1 MASLTLLCFHKM
13 EPIYIMN
20 LQKLAVTI
28 ENQNIYTWVKVKSEE
43 ISIHDICNRASNHPD
58 ILDNFSD
65 SKVSKLDCE
74 IKLFDENFSKIQK
87 FSMYVGLRL
96 MHVKVVFLKRIVN
109 EIVEYIRFQA
119 LASLSKREDVNM
131 DFIISSEA
139 SEDEKYRGPIGFSQD
154 ATGTRAGASANPEK
168 VYSGNGRQTLL
179 RLILFY
185 IKFFRAAA

>member
-20 LQKLAVTI
+20 LQKLGVTI
-28 ENQNIYTWVKVKSEE
+28 ENRNIYTWVRVKSEE

-65 SKVSKLDCE
+65 DKVSKLDCE
-74 IKLFDENFSKIQK
+74 IKLFDVNFSMIQNL
-87 FSMYVGLRL
+87 SMYVGLRL
-96 MHVKVVFLKRIVN
+96 MHAKVVFLKRIVN

-131 DFIISSEA
+131 DFIKSSES
-139 SEDEKYRGPIGFSQD
+139 SEQEATKGPLGFSQD
-154 ATGTRAGASANPEK
+154 ENGTGLGASNNSEKK
-168 VYSGNGRQTLL
+168 VYSGKKKSSY
-179 RLILFY
+179 F
-185 IKFFRAAA
+185 